1 MRSAVAAEI
10 PKVLFKPADL
20 PVVALLGDQG
30 GVGGVLTEG
39 TGHTEPRVW
48 HARLC
53 WVAFCIHGGI
63 GEPAHV
69 LISDLVCAIDVRG
82 VHQKSHLRIS
92 AQKLVASLSPS
103 SSSSVFRALGLYS
116 DVGER

>member
-1 MRSAVAAEI
+1 MSAVRAAGGGSGGHHVRSAVTAEI

-20 PVVALLGDQG
+20 SIVALLCDQG

-39 TGHTEPRVW
+39 AGHTEAGVW
-48 HARLC
+48 HSLLR

-69 LISDLVCAIDVRG
+69 LIADLVGAIDVRG
-82 VHQKSHLRIS
+82 VQQESHLQRS
-92 AQKLVASLSPS
+92 ALL
-103 SSSSVFRALGLYS
+103 
-116 DVGER
+116 E